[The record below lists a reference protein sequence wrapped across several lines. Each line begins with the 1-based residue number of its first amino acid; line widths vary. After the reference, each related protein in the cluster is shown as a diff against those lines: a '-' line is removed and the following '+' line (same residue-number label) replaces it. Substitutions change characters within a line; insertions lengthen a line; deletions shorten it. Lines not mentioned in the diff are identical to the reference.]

1 MNAQTPQKF
10 TLEEIAERKKKL
22 LNEIHAQKKAMT
34 ATTREIFA
42 PLAPATNKADALMR
56 SFNTGMAVFDGVVM
70 GIKIM
75 RKVRA
80 YFKSQQILHFR
91 NKHYSFINKRKNFF
105 FCCVIHIIII
115 TRLTHFKQPR
125 KQTSIFFFQ

>member
-22 LNEIHAQKKAMT
+22 LKEIH
-34 ATTREIFA
+34 A

-75 RKVRA
+75 RKIRA
-80 YFKSQQILHFR
+80 YFR
-91 NKHYSFINKRKNFF
+91 NLR
-105 FCCVIHIIII
+105 
-115 TRLTHFKQPR
+115 
-125 KQTSIFFFQ
+125 